1 MAPLL
6 CSYPQRVLSWEVIL
20 EVWVCPI
27 SNPGLTLLAL
37 GSLVLSCGSS
47 HLSDHHSPW

>member
-27 SNPGLTLLAL
+27 SNPGLTLLEPLLKHQA
-37 GSLVLSCGSS
+37 CPE
-47 HLSDHHSPW
+47 HSQFLPTL